1 MPIIHRGVLQ
11 VNGRAAGSG
20 PARRTFVG
28 GVAGGLLVWPF
39 TGLAQGSTGV
49 PRIGILG
56 NTVGA
61 PTFEAFVGALRGLGY
76 VEGRN
81 IAIERRW
88 VEGRAERF
96 PDLAIELIQ
105 LKVDLIVTTST
116 QATLAARRATSTVPI
131 VMAISAY
138 PDRIGLVETLAHSGG
153 NVTGMSNVAPELAVK
168 RLKLLKSIAPKVRR
182 VAALWNP
189 AIPVEP
195 YAMREMQA
203 GAVEV
208 GIQIL
213 PIAVAS
219 RDGYAAAFAA
229 MVAGRADALAAF
241 GNPLNFKNQQ
251 LIADFAL
258 KNQLPSS
265 YDEKAFV
272 EAGGL
277 FSYAPSFIDLFG
289 RAARF
294 VDKILKGAK
303 PSDLPIQQPTTFEF
317 TINAKTAKALGLTI
331 PNSLMMR
338 ADKVIE

>member
-1 MPIIHRGVLQ
+1 
-11 VNGRAAGSG
+11 VNAGAAGSG
-20 PARRTFVG
+20 PARRAFVG
-28 GVAGGLLVWPF
+28 GIAGGLLVWPF
-39 TGLAQGSTGV
+39 TGLAQQSKGA
-49 PRIGILG
+49 PRIGVLG

-61 PTFEAFVGALRGLGY
+61 PAYEAFLRALRSLGY
-76 VEGRN
+76 TEGRN
-81 IAIERRW
+81 IAFEWRW
-88 VEGRAERF
+88 AEGKAERF

-105 LKVDLIVTTST
+105 LKVDLIVATST
-116 QATLAARRATSTVPI
+116 QATLAARRATGTVPI
-131 VMAISAY
+131 VMAASAY
-138 PDRIGLVETLAHSGG
+138 PDRIGLVESLAHPGG
-153 NVTGMSNVAPELAVK
+153 NVTGMSNVAPELAGK
-168 RLKLLKSIAPKVRR
+168 RLELLKSIAPDVRR

-203 GAVEV
+203 GAAEIGV
-208 GIQIL
+208 QIL
-213 PIAVAS
+213 PIAVVS
-219 RDGYAAAFAA
+219 RDDYAAAFGA
-229 MVAGRADALAAF
+229 VIAGRADALAAF
-241 GNPLNFKNQQ
+241 GNPLNFRNQR

-258 KNQLPSS
+258 KNHLPSS

-277 FSYAPSFIDLFG
+277 LSYAPSFIDLFG

-317 TINAKTAKALGLTI
+317 MLNARTAKALGLTI
-331 PNSLMMR
+331 PGSLMMR